1 MPDHGQRLIL
11 NDGTIIEG
19 GRAGYTHGCLWCY
32 FTGYTMPQ
40 AAALFFNP
48 EKTAR
53 IVFQYGEMEDVH
65 EGFTTCT
72 NISVDIVD
80 GTVSVCMIKGE

>member
-1 MPDHGQRLIL
+1 MHGQRLIL
-11 NDGTIIEG
+11 NDGTIIEDG
-19 GRAGYTHGCLWCY
+19 GAGYSQGLLWCY
-32 FTGYTMPQ
+32 FTGYTLPQ

-72 NISVDIVD
+72 NINIDID
-80 GTVSVCMIKGE
+80 GRVSVCMIKGE